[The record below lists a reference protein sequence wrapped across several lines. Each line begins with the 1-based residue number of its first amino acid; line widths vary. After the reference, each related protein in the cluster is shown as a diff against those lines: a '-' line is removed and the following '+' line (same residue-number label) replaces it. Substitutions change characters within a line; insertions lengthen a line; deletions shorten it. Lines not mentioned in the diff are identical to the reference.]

1 MPDPDPEIKE
11 EGEGAGLQKSFSAWL
26 FLSVV
31 LVTGSVHL
39 YVNVTC
45 FAAKHL
51 KFDSRY
57 TTVANITLKVY
68 FIDLFFS

>member
-1 MPDPDPEIKE
+1 M
-11 EGEGAGLQKSFSAWL
+11 
-26 FLSVV
+26 
-31 LVTGSVHL
+31 TGSVHL

-57 TTVANITLKVY
+57 TTLANITPKVY
-68 FIDLFFS
+68 FIDLFFSQSVPLIVYEGISFRTSDCSIGVQITL